1 MTHEKKKRRKN
12 KVCISRQP
20 SIFKF
25 KIIPEEIGKVEALLD
40 GNETT
45 LSTE

>member
-1 MTHEKKKRRKN
+1 MTHEKKVGGKSLSPK
-12 KVCISRQP
+12 P

-25 KIIPEEIGKVEALLD
+25 KIIQEEIEKVGALLD